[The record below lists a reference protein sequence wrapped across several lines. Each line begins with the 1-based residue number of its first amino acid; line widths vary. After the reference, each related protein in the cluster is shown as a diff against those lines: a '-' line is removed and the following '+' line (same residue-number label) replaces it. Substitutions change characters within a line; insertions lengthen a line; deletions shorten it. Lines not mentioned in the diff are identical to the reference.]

1 MSRPRAAWLHSE
13 ETTLSQKERQKEQG
27 ELRAQVFTVVG
38 GAGTG
43 DGVKQ
48 STA

>member
-1 MSRPRAAWLHSE
+1 MSRLRAAWLHSE
-13 ETTLSQKERQKEQG
+13 ERTLSQKEQG